1 MNKMSDEN
9 NRLGGES
16 KNQDVGELGKSI
28 WGKHKYNIRD
38 GYYVISLDENLK
50 KMIKDGLEV
59 TESGELRYDENH
71 NLYKPIFVSKKQ
83 RSIAKQLNFGLMY
96 GMGLTTFQQLLQL
109 DRRFLEKTISD
120 WWENYV
126 EIKKFVDKLYIE
138 SFKNGYAKSYMG
150 KRYLLPQF
158 LFLKNRIFNNDIVG
172 GELTEGMMNF
182 VNSGTAADW
191 FKTSI
196 VFINAIFRASNL
208 DAHIVN
214 SLHDEMTIEAKVK
227 DVKEVRKIIEDV
239 MTKDA
244 FPETVEL
251 GLNVKVSTDVCYWWD
266 ECNQEED
273 SDLIRGLGDEKLCA
287 PDEDYYKNKYFKY
300 KNKYLSLKNILK

>member
-1 MNKMSDEN
+1 MSDEN

-158 LFLKNRIFNNDIVG
+158 LFLK
-172 GELTEGMMNF
+172 
-182 VNSGTAADW
+182 
-191 FKTSI
+191 K
-196 VFINAIFRASNL
+196 
-208 DAHIVN
+208 
-214 SLHDEMTIEAKVK
+214 IE
-227 DVKEVRKIIEDV
+227 
-239 MTKDA
+239 
-244 FPETVEL
+244 F
-251 GLNVKVSTDVCYWWD
+251 
-266 ECNQEED
+266 
-273 SDLIRGLGDEKLCA
+273 LIM
-287 PDEDYYKNKYFKY
+287 
-300 KNKYLSLKNILK
+300 I